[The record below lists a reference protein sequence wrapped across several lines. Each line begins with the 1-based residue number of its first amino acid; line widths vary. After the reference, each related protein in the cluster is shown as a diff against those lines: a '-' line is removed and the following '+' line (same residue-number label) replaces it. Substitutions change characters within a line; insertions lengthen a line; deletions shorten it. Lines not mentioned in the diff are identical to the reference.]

1 MFFLFPPWLSNIPP
15 WSICNFP
22 KTSKSLKPQSTLR
35 NHVGRC
41 HFPIYISSTVYL
53 AQSSFTGL
61 QKNIWIISWWIRK
74 TLIIDENHVL
84 LTNGVQLGWVLM
96 ALLSNALLKSWLLHS
111 HFRHTHCRSMT
122 EQSLNKQGIVAEYS
136 RPVVNWLENSKSNQA
151 YCQLTAAGASS
162 SVNHKLIWRLI

>member
-1 MFFLFPPWLSNIPP
+1 MFFLFPPWLSNIPIYIP
-15 WSICNFP
+15 IFSKN
-22 KTSKSLKPQSTLR
+22 SKSLKR
-35 NHVGRC
+35 NHVGRF
-41 HFPIYISSTVYL
+41 HFPIHISSTVYL

-96 ALLSNALLKSWLLHS
+96 ALVSNALPKSWLLRS

-122 EQSLNKQGIVAEYS
+122 ERSLNKQGIVAEYS
-136 RPVVNWLENSKSNQA
+136 RPVVDGLENSKSIRRSVSWP
-151 YCQLTAAGASS
+151 QLGLQVLSIRNLSDA
-162 SVNHKLIWRLI
+162 

>member
-22 KTSKSLKPQSTLR
+22 KTSKSLKPQGTLR

-61 QKNIWIISWWIRK
+61 QKNIWIIAWWIRK

-122 EQSLNKQGIVAEYS
+122 EQSLNKSLTDLKTA
-136 RPVVNWLENSKSNQA
+136 NQIRRTVSWP
-151 YCQLTAAGASS
+151 QLGLQVLSITNLFDA
-162 SVNHKLIWRLI
+162 